1 MTGHV
6 VVHIFEKLAEDKL
19 ECFAIL
25 AALLIFD
32 KAERKDLVATLR
44 IDTVEGQRK
53 HAETALLLLLV
64 AGADEESISVHQ
76 ILFLHLTSAND
87 DALNEVGLGI
97 SFIPAEV
104 MLGKVSSHELEQL
117 VRVLLFA
124 SVVGPL
130 EDSFF
135 FVDEP

>member
-1 MTGHV
+1 M
-6 VVHIFEKLAEDKL
+6 VVHVFEKLAEDKL

-32 KAERKDLVATLR
+32 KAERKDLVATLG
-44 IDTVEGQRK
+44 IDTVQGQRK

-87 DALNEVGLGI
+87 DALHEVGLWI

-104 MLGKVSSHELEQL
+104 MLGKVSSHELE
-117 VRVLLFA
+117 
-124 SVVGPL
+124 
-130 EDSFF
+130 
-135 FVDEP
+135 